1 MMLTVMRCKE
11 LTKRIQEEYDST
23 SVVIEEKLMRS
34 WVAANDKKN
43 RNFGWCIHP
52 KEGLHCTGF
61 ELKKSNSASITKRV
75 QEEAFISLCRD
86 MATEK
91 RLMILY
97 SVLLMM

>member
-1 MMLTVMRCKE
+1 MLTVMR
-11 LTKRIQEEYDST
+11 LQRNWTKRIQEEYDSDRF
-23 SVVIEEKLMRS
+23 VVEFEKLMRS

-61 ELKKSNSASITKRV
+61 EFKKSNSASITKRV

-86 MATEK
+86 DGD
-91 RLMILY
+91 R
-97 SVLLMM
+97 SD